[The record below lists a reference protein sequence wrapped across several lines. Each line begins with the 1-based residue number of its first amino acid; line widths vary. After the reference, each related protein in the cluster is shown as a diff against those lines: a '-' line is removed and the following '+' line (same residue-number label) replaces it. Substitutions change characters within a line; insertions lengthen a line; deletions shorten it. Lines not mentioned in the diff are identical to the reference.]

1 MIDKVVKQGRE
12 QRGLSQISLSAL
24 AGIPRSQL
32 QILEKGGNVTRETL
46 EKVLRAMGMSLMAVS
61 GDEITRM
68 REALAEM
75 SSVIAGLAA
84 QVTAPPAPDPHRL
97 LQMSRDLVD
106 YVRATQGEAA
116 AAPLLAAV
124 EAQAATLDRQ
134 VAEVAEGEREAR
146 ERRRAKRARKR

>member
-1 MIDKVVKQGRE
+1 MIDKVVKRARE
-12 QRGLSQISLSAL
+12 ERGLSQISLSAL

-61 GDEITRM
+61 GDEITRI

-75 SSVIAGLAA
+75 TSVVDGLAA

-97 LQMSRDLVD
+97 LQMSRELVE
-106 YVRATQGEAA
+106 YVRATQGEAS
-116 AAPLLAAV
+116 PQLLAAV
-124 EAQAATLDRQ
+124 EAQAATLEQQ
-134 VAEVAEGEREAR
+134 VAEVEQGERGAR
-146 ERRRAKRARKR
+146 EQRRANRARKR